1 MAASSWF
8 MWVTEMA
15 ASPANA
21 PGWLI
26 GSTGRIPM
34 MLTLIYRRNIHC
46 HMSAATDN
54 VAVTVGVPETM
65 SSRMGKIEKE
75 LFLRIL
81 KVTEAGAV
89 AAARWIGHGD
99 RDAADDAAVEAMR
112 RVFAQFDIDGEI
124 VIGEG
129 ERDEAPML
137 YIGEK
142 VGTGKGPKVSIAVD
156 PLEGTNLA
164 AENKFGAAAVM
175 AVAEP
180 GGLLRAPDIYLDKL
194 IVGPEVVRYE
204 KKTGKHIDLDASP
217 EHNLNIVAEALHRRI
232 EDIIVVILERSR
244 HEELIKEVRE
254 AGAKVRLVTDGDLMP
269 GVAAG
274 IRGTNVHVV
283 MGIGAAPEGVLT
295 AAALR
300 TTGGKILS
308 RFVLPAKA
316 NRKSEAEIKNEYGRF
331 MPRLLEMGI
340 TDIDKLLY
348 TEDLAPG
355 KDVIF
360 SATGVTQS
368 DLFDGVNFFEN
379 DGARVRSV
387 VMGSGSGTVRFID
400 TIYVL
405 DKELTPVRLR

>member
-1 MAASSWF
+1 
-8 MWVTEMA
+8 
-15 ASPANA
+15 
-21 PGWLI
+21 
-26 GSTGRIPM
+26 
-34 MLTLIYRRNIHC
+34 
-46 HMSAATDN
+46 MSATTN
-54 VAVTVGVPETM
+54 SVGVPE
-65 SSRMGKIEKE
+65 RMIAQSGVIEKM
-75 LFLRIL
+75 LFLRLL

-89 AAARWIGHGD
+89 AAARWIGSGD
-99 RDAADDAAVEAMR
+99 RHAADDAAVEAMR
-112 RVFAQFDIDGEI
+112 RVLAQFDIDGEI

-142 VGTGKGPKVSIAVD
+142 VGTGRGPKVVIAVD

-204 KKTGKHIDLDASP
+204 KETGEHIDLDETP
-217 EHNLNIVAEALHRRI
+217 EYNLRIVANALNR
-232 EDIIVVILERSR
+232 DIKDLIVVILERSR
-244 HEELIKEVRE
+244 HNELIKAVRDC
-254 AGAKVRLVTDGDLMP
+254 GAKVRLVTDGDLMP
-269 GVAAG
+269 GIAAG
-274 IRGTNVHVV
+274 IRGTNVHVG

-300 TTGGKILS
+300 TTGGKIIS

-316 NRKSEAEIKNEYGRF
+316 NRKSDYEIKTECDKF
-331 MPRLLEMGI
+331 MPRLHDMGI
-340 TDIDKLLY
+340 TDLDKLLY

-368 DLFDGVNFFEN
+368 DLFDGVDFFEN
-379 DGARVRSV
+379 DGARARSV
-387 VMGSGSGTVRFID
+387 IMSSGSGIIRFVD

-405 DKELTPVRLR
+405 DKEQMSIRLR

>member
-1 MAASSWF
+1 
-8 MWVTEMA
+8 
-15 ASPANA
+15 
-21 PGWLI
+21 
-26 GSTGRIPM
+26 
-34 MLTLIYRRNIHC
+34 
-46 HMSAATDN
+46 MSAATDN
-54 VAVTVGVPETM
+54 MAVTVGVPETM

-89 AAARWIGHGD
+89 AAARWIGYGD
-99 RDAADDAAVEAMR
+99 RHAADDAAVEAMR

-180 GGLLRAPDIYLDKL
+180 GGLLRALDIYLDKL

-204 KKTGKHIDLDASP
+204 RKTGQRIDLDAPP
-217 EHNLNIVAEALHRRI
+217 EYNLNIVAEALHRKI

-244 HEELIKEVRE
+244 HNELIKEVRD
-254 AGAKVRLVTDGDLMP
+254 AGAKVRLVTDGDLLP

-274 IRGTNVHVV
+274 IRGTNVHVG

-316 NRKSEAEIKNEYGRF
+316 NRKSEAEIQSEYDRF

-340 TDIDKLLY
+340 TDMDKLLY

-355 KDVIF
+355 NDVIF
-360 SATGVTQS
+360 SATGVTQG
-368 DLFDGVNFFEN
+368 DLLEGVNFFEN

-387 VMGSGSGTVRFID
+387 VMGSGSGTIRFID

-405 DKELTPVRLR
+405 DKVLTPVRLR

>member
-1 MAASSWF
+1 MPAT
-8 MWVTEMA
+8 TE
-15 ASPANA
+15 S
-21 PGWLI
+21 
-26 GSTGRIPM
+26 
-34 MLTLIYRRNIHC
+34 
-46 HMSAATDN
+46 
-54 VAVTVGVPETM
+54 VGVPE
-65 SSRMGKIEKE
+65 RMIARGGEIEKK

-89 AAARWIGHGD
+89 AAARWIGYGD
-99 RDAADDAAVEAMR
+99 RHAADDAAVEAMR
-112 RVFAQFDIDGEI
+112 RVLAKFDIDGEI

-142 VGTGKGPKVSIAVD
+142 VGTGRGPKVAIAVD

-175 AVAEP
+175 AVSEP

-217 EHNLNIVAEALHRRI
+217 EYNLNIVAEALHRKI
-232 EDIIVVILERSR
+232 EDLIVVILERKR
-244 HEELIKEVRE
+244 HNDLIKEVRD

-269 GVAAG
+269 GIAAG
-274 IRGTNVHVV
+274 IRGTNVHVGI
-283 MGIGAAPEGVLT
+283 GIGAAPEGVLT

-300 TTGGKILS
+300 ATGGKMIS

-316 NRKSEAEIKNEYGRF
+316 NRKSDSEIKEEYDKF
-331 MPRLLEMGI
+331 MPRLRDMGI

-387 VMGSGSGTVRFID
+387 VMSSGSGIVRFID
-400 TIYVL
+400 TIYVI